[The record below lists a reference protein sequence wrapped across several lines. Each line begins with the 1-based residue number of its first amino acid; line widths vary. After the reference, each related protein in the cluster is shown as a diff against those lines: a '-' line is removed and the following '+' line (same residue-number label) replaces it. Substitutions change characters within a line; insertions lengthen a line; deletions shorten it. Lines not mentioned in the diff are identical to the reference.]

1 MFRIKICG
9 VTQPDQ
15 VGMIREA
22 GADAIGLNFYSLSR
36 RGVSLESA
44 GPIAAA
50 AGSDLMK
57 VGVFVNASAESI
69 LKTCDALGLDLVQ
82 LHGDEPP
89 QLLAELGGRPVMKAF
104 RFGAAGIQPVVK
116 FLEACRVLEIKLP
129 MVLLDAHV
137 PGEYGGSGEVADWDR
152 IAADRSELGELPLI
166 LAGGLTGDNV
176 AAAIA
181 AVQPTG
187 VDTASGV
194 ESLPGVKDVGKLQS
208 FCSAARQAL
217 QSLG

>member
-1 MFRIKICG
+1 MFHVKICG
-9 VTQPDQ
+9 VTRADQ
-15 VGMIREA
+15 VAAIRAA
-22 GADAIGLNFYSLSR
+22 GADAIGLNFYADSPR
-36 RGVSLESA
+36 CVSTESA
-44 GPIAAA
+44 GKITAAC
-50 AGSDLMK
+50 GDLLK
-57 VGVFVNASAESI
+57 VGVFVNHSAASIRERF
-69 LKTCDALGLDLVQ
+69 DALPLDLIQ

-89 QLLAELGGRPVMKAF
+89 QLLAELGDRPVMKAF
-104 RFGAAGIQPVVK
+104 RFGRDGMAPVVK
-116 FLEACRVLEIKLP
+116 FLETCRVLHSMPRLI
-129 MVLLDAHV
+129 LLDAHV
-137 PGEYGGSGEVADWDR
+137 PGEYGGSGAVADWDR

-217 QSLG
+217 QLLG